1 MWLVQAHTDN
11 ICKHPI
17 ITVLRLVL
25 LISVDPQE
33 VSVSVLRM
41 TREDDAVGADVLMVL
56 GNTRSSLLQ
65 DTLTQDTDNC
75 PLPANRRLTTDTQG
89 LLSHDRLLK
98 PNNIGDF
105 LRDTT
110 SC

>member
-1 MWLVQAHTDN
+1 MWPTYKFTDN

-17 ITVLRLVL
+17 ITVLRPVL

-75 PLPANRRLTTDTQG
+75 PLLT
-89 LLSHDRLLK
+89 
-98 PNNIGDF
+98 GD
-105 LRDTT
+105 
-110 SC
+110 